1 MKTSAKSEKK
11 LLDVKLVRLE
21 PEHLPRVLKIEN
33 RCFSQ
38 PWSEAS
44 FLKLTDNPDS
54 LCLCAL
60 VLGRVIGYSC
70 CWILIESAELGN
82 IAVDPDYQSRSVG
95 RKLLSETIKICR
107 RRKVA
112 SLFLEVRVSNR
123 KAIEL
128 YELFGFTKVGLQR
141 NYYTQPVE
149 DALIMKLD
157 LI

>member
-1 MKTSAKSEKK
+1 MKTGAKNEKK

-21 PEHLPRVLKIEN
+21 PQHLPRVLEIEN

-60 VLGRVIGYSC
+60 SRGRVIGYSC
-70 CWILIESAELGN
+70 CWVLIESAELGN

-107 RRKVA
+107 RRKVTF
-112 SLFLEVRVSNR
+112 LFLKVRVSNR

-128 YELFGFTKVGLQR
+128 YKLFGFIKVGLRR

-149 DALIMKLD
+149 AALIMKLE
-157 LI
+157 LP